1 MSDAP
6 DPARWSRIKD
16 IFLQAL
22 ERRDEEREQFLARAC
37 AGDEGL
43 RAEIQRLLAGHAGA
57 GAFLEVSPAGLTG
70 RRLAHYD
77 VGRLIGA
84 GGMGEVYAARD
95 LDLQR
100 EVAIKISSSIDDDAR
115 LRREAQHAS
124 RLNHPNICTIYEVG
138 TFEGRSYIA
147 MEHVRGQRLSDMIPA
162 GGLPIERV
170 ADYGAQVADAL
181 AHAHGEGV
189 VHRDLKSANVL
200 VTPEG
205 RAKVLDFG
213 LARRLPG
220 EELHAL
226 AESRAAITADGVIA
240 GTLSCMAPELLRG
253 EAADARSDIWS
264 LGVLLYEMA
273 TGERP
278 FGGAT
283 AFELSAAILHDPPR
297 ALPRVPLPL
306 QSIIRQC
313 LEKDP
318 AGRYQQAADL
328 RSSLESLRATGFSPW
343 SSKLRS
349 RGPSVRSSRVVA
361 ALFVLLLVTVGAI
374 VWRQWTVRDTPAAET
389 SGRRAIAVMPF
400 ENLGVGEEGAW
411 LSKGVQSM
419 LVTGLAQA
427 RGLHIVSVQR
437 LFEVTRE
444 TSGGDLAA
452 LTRAQAADVARRAGA
467 GAAVL
472 GSVMRTGS
480 TIRIDAQV
488 EDLESGRVLAATSVS
503 GTDLFA
509 LADQLAARIRDS
521 AGIGGA
527 GDLRPIAD
535 VSTRSLEAYRL
546 YSQGVDAWANLRL
559 DEARGLL
566 EQAVG
571 IDPMFAEAY
580 LQLALTSG
588 PAGRPAERNGYLR
601 KAAEGAERLSERQR
615 LLMQVELA
623 RDQWRF
629 TDAAEG
635 LDRLVKWY
643 PDVDAIST
651 LAVQLHMPLA
661 GPLPNAER
669 LLAITRAVVMANPYS
684 GLARNNRAYAL
695 LHTGSPDEAL
705 RELDAYAR
713 LAPREPNPHD
723 SLGEAYL
730 MMGSAEKALAAYARA
745 RSIDP
750 AFSQGGR
757 AWALAILG
765 RYDEALVEPGVP
777 PYLEALLL
785 ARVGR
790 YRSASQAIRDAVVKA
805 DADGDVWR
813 GSGLRL
819 VSVLLSIERGDH
831 RGALEACRAA
841 EIFIARLP
849 PERRRLDLVLLDL
862 LAGIAELRS
871 GQTAAAKARLSAQ
884 AQIVR
889 PVVPAERWWHSV
901 LGGEI
906 ALASGDLERA
916 ALLFSTG
923 EPPSK
928 VFISGAAQ
936 SSVLA
941 NDLIFRDGLARVAKA
956 RGDRRGA
963 IDIYQRL
970 LTYGPAQTWVA
981 AFEPRYVLET
991 ARLLDQ
997 AGDAR
1002 ASRAEYARFLQL
1014 WEHADPDLPEIG
1026 EARRALARLGG

>member
-1 MSDAP
+1 VSDTQ
-6 DPARWSRIKD
+6 DTARWSRVKD

-22 ERRDEEREQFLARAC
+22 ERGDEERELFLARAC

-43 RAEIQRLLAGHAGA
+43 RTEIQRLLAGHAGA
-57 GAFLEVSPAGLTG
+57 GAFLQVSPARLTG
-70 RRLAHYD
+70 RRFAHYE
-77 VGRLIGA
+77 VGGLIGA

-95 LDLQR
+95 LDLER
-100 EVAIKISSSIDDDAR
+100 EVAIKISSSLDDDPR

-124 RLNHPNICTIYEVG
+124 RLNHPNICTIHEVG

-147 MEHVRGQRLSDMIPA
+147 MEHVRGQRLSDMVPA

-170 ADYGAQVADAL
+170 VDYGAQVADAL
-181 AHAHGEGV
+181 AHAHSEGV

-220 EELHAL
+220 GELHAL

-253 EAADARSDIWS
+253 EAADGRSDVWS

-273 TGERP
+273 AGDRP

-297 ALPRVPLPL
+297 PLPRVPLPL
-306 QSIIRQC
+306 QSIIRRC

-318 AGRYQQAADL
+318 AARYQRAADL
-328 RSSLESLRATGFSPW
+328 RSSLESLRASGAVP
-343 SSKLRS
+343 SSLQPPPRW
-349 RGPSVRSSRVVA
+349 PAVRSSRVVA
-361 ALFVLLLVTVGAI
+361 ALFVLLLVAVGVI
-374 VWRQWTVRDTPAAET
+374 VWRQWTVRDTPAADA
-389 SGRRAIAVMPF
+389 SGRPAIAVMPF
-400 ENLGVGEEGAW
+400 ENLGGGEEGSW

-437 LFEVTRE
+437 LSEVTRE
-444 TSGGDLAA
+444 TSSRDLAA
-452 LTRAQAADVARRAGA
+452 LTRVQAADVARRAGA
-467 GAAVL
+467 RAAVV
-472 GSVMRTGS
+472 GSVMRDGS

-503 GTDLFA
+503 GTNLFA
-509 LADQLAARIRDS
+509 LADELAARIGDS

-546 YSQGVDAWANLRL
+546 YSQGVDAWADLRL
-559 DEARGLL
+559 DEARRLL
-566 EQAVG
+566 EQAVA

-601 KAAEGAERLSERQR
+601 KAAERAERLSERQR

-635 LDRLVKWY
+635 LDRLVKRY
-643 PDVDAIST
+643 PDLDAIST
-651 LAVQLHMPLA
+651 LAVQLHTPLA
-661 GPLPNAER
+661 GPLPDAER
-669 LLAITRAVVMANPYS
+669 LLAVTRAVVQANPSS

-695 LHTGSPDEAL
+695 LHTGSRDEAL
-705 RELDAYAR
+705 QELDAYAR

-730 MMGSAEKALAAYARA
+730 MMGSADEALGAYARA
-745 RSIDP
+745 RAIDP

-757 AWALAILG
+757 AWTLAILG

-813 GSGLRL
+813 ASGLRL
-819 VSVLLSIERGDH
+819 LSALLSIERGDH
-831 RGALEACRAA
+831 RSALEACRAA
-841 EIFIARLP
+841 EIYIGRLP
-849 PERRRLDLVLLDL
+849 PERRRLDRVLLEL

-871 GQTAAAKARLSAQ
+871 GQAGAARARLSAQ

-889 PVVPAERWWHSV
+889 PVVPTERWWHSV

-906 ALASGDLERA
+906 ALASGDLEQA
-916 ALLFSTG
+916 ASLFSTG

-941 NDLIFRDGLARVAKA
+941 NDLVFRDGLARVAKA
-956 RGDRRGA
+956 RGDLHGA
-963 IDIYQRL
+963 IDIYRRL
-970 LTYGPAQTWVA
+970 LTFGPGQTWVA

-991 ARLLDQ
+991 ARLLEQ
-997 AGDAR
+997 VGDAR
-1002 ASRAEYARFLQL
+1002 ASRAEYERFLQL
-1014 WEHADPDLPEIG
+1014 WKQADSDLP
-1026 EARRALARLGG
+1026 EARRALARVGG